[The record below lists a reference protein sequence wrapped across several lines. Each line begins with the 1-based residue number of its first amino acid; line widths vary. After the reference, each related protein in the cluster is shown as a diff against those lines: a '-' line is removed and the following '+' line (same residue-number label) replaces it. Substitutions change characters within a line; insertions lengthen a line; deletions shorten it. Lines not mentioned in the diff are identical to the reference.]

1 MGARLR
7 VPIQS
12 LNWKDTMRYKE
23 AYELIDAAMLSVSPN
38 FPITTTIKNKFFDD
52 NVSALGLRFV
62 RKLNEEE
69 FDIVTDQKEY
79 VFTRSDAT
87 RQIYRVKLGTTILPL
102 ISRAQIADPDDLF
115 LQGYYYDEKIS
126 GYGEITNVVGGSTTS
141 LTVSS
146 QPDLVAGDYINI
158 QNMTTPDKLL
168 SSISV
173 NSGGSGYDNTA
184 YITFT
189 GGGGTGAAATLT
201 IIGGVV
207 QSITITNRGS
217 GYTSVP
223 TVNIIQEVFLG
234 TAASVTAVLYDVI
247 NVLNGT
253 RVKVATINGN
263 IITVNAITVGQSIA
277 ADGDYQ
283 QETKKIVLAKEPS
296 ATIDKLTVIYYA
308 SPRKRGSLDDIV
320 DLPERLVKSAV
331 HYVISDLMNIDNKFK
346 LADKHR
352 SLGAQHEADF
362 MLTDRNREAAM
373 DILPAPMGDFI

>member
-234 TAASVTAVLYDVI
+234 IAASVTAVLYDVI

>member
-201 IIGGVV
+201 IIGGSI
-207 QSITITNRGS
+207 QSIAITNRGS

>member
-146 QPDLVAGDYINI
+146 QPDLVDGDYINI

-201 IIGGVV
+201 IIGGSI
-207 QSITITNRGS
+207 QSIAITNRGS

-223 TVNIIQEVFLG
+223 TVNIIQEVFFGDCSFGYGG
-234 TAASVTAVLYDVI
+234 TLRRY
-247 NVLNGT
+247 
-253 RVKVATINGN
+253 
-263 IITVNAITVGQSIA
+263 
-277 ADGDYQ
+277 
-283 QETKKIVLAKEPS
+283 
-296 ATIDKLTVIYYA
+296 
-308 SPRKRGSLDDIV
+308 
-320 DLPERLVKSAV
+320 
-331 HYVISDLMNIDNKFK
+331 
-346 LADKHR
+346 
-352 SLGAQHEADF
+352 
-362 MLTDRNREAAM
+362 
-373 DILPAPMGDFI
+373 